1 MQEPKFVVR
10 KAERQRVKL
19 RIGIRGPSGSGKTLG
34 ALLLAYGMVGDWDKI
49 CLIDTENESA
59 ALYVGKK
66 VGGVTIPPFP
76 HIALSEPYTPER
88 YIAAQRAAEEA
99 GAEIII
105 MDSATHE
112 WDGPGGCLEIVDK
125 LGGRFTDWKDVTPR
139 HRRFIDAMNHSPAHT
154 IVTMRTKQEFA
165 QDTDSKGKKT
175 VVKLGMREVQREGFE
190 YELTVS
196 FDVEI
201 NHLAKTSKDRTGI
214 FMDRPSFIIGP
225 EIGRE
230 LKEWN
235 ETGKEPAK
243 DYTLVKRRIATEAT
257 RLGLTPG
264 APSFR
269 EALTTM
275 TGIDATKDENLEQVL
290 KKLEATEYAPKPTDD
305 TKPKPP
311 APPTAA
317 AESEAPAPEKPEDDV
332 PFPGTAPV
340 GTVAAA
346 ETGTRPQPK
355 MSSAALL
362 LKYKTMID
370 AASDLAKLD
379 EVHGLWTM
387 DKDVIESAVVNSALA
402 GLEEQKMIALTMGM
416 APKAPGTSQDA
427 PEAEKEPEVV
437 QDENVQ
443 REPVET
449 VEKALAKRKAAAPKK
464 KAAKPEPKSGVCRS
478 CDGKGSTPNGTDCA
492 ACEGTG
498 LSRQP

>member
-230 LKEWN
+230 LKDWN

-269 EALTTM
+269 AALGTL
-275 TGIDATKDENLEQVL
+275 TGLDATKDENLEAVL
-290 KKLEATEYAPKPTDD
+290 AKLETLEP
-305 TKPKPP
+305 TKPEDKPP
-311 APPTAA
+311 TPPAAPIAPAENAA
-317 AESEAPAPEKPEDDV
+317 APEKAEDDV

-346 ETGTRPQPK
+346 ETDTRPQPK

-370 AASDLAKLD
+370 AAPDLGKLD

-402 GLEEQKMIALTMGM
+402 GLEEQKMMALSGI
-416 APKAPGTSQDA
+416 APKAPGTAQDA
-427 PEAEKEPEVV
+427 PTTEKEPEVV
-437 QDENVQ
+437 HDENSQ
-443 REPVET
+443 ARPT
-449 VEKALAKRKAAAPKK
+449 PASQARRKTATPKK
-464 KAAKPEPKSGVCRS
+464 KAAKEEPKSGVCPS
-478 CDGKGSTPNGTDCA
+478 CEGKGATPNGTDCA
-492 ACEGTG
+492 ACDGTG
-498 LSRQP
+498 LARQR